1 MNNFQN
7 KKLQTAKLLIRFFGI
22 FGSLTELLIIFS
34 IINFMAL
41 FVFNTK
47 NDIIYLFTVLT
58 TIIIYIIYVFTT
70 QAINGR
76 TYVQK
81 IQKIFIFNENGKKIQ
96 LKDSFKRMASKL
108 IVFIFWLIP
117 WFILSFFISSKY
129 NSDFQILPIIKLTL
143 FFGLFSFPILMIPII
158 SNKKQTLYDYLSS
171 TIVLV
176 NYEEIKKEEKE
187 NINRLIDDPFIIDKE
202 NPNVSIQARLIAII
216 IFFILKIFKKKF

>member
-1 MNNFQN
+1 MNDFQN
-7 KKLQTAKLLIRFFGI
+7 NKLQTAKLLIRFFGI

-34 IINFMAL
+34 IINFLPL

-47 NDIIYLFTVLT
+47 NDNVYLFTVFI

-81 IQKIFIFNENGKKIQ
+81 IQKIFIFSENGKNIQ
-96 LKDSFKRMASKL
+96 LKDTFKRIISKL
-108 IVFIFWLIP
+108 VVFLFWLIP
-117 WFILSFFISSKY
+117 WFILSFLISSKY
-129 NSDFQILPIIKLTL
+129 NSDPQILPIIKLTL
-143 FFGLFSFPILMIPII
+143 FFGLLSAPIIMIPII

-171 TIVLV
+171 TVVLV
-176 NYEEIKKEEKE
+176 NYEEIKKEERE
-187 NINRLIDDPFIIDKE
+187 HINRLINDPFQIDKK
-202 NPNVSIQARLIAII
+202 NPNVSIQARIIAII